1 MTFTMTI
8 VIHVG
13 RRSWAS
19 ATMTASRWR
28 ICVQINHEVRA
39 PRSGRTLRN
48 TGASG
53 TKSPAV
59 VVIRSI
65 RIDPHLPVS
74 QCATPI
80 VIFQLFGMYS
90 AAFAEIHNAAREKSR
105 IYLAGPCK
113 FVAREL
119 VCAHACVSG
128 VKINFVLL
136 CGRLF
141 FN

>member
-8 VIHVG
+8 IIHVG

-19 ATMTASRWR
+19 AMMTASRWR

-39 PRSGRTLRN
+39 SATSGRTLRD

-74 QCATPI
+74 QCAMPI
-80 VIFQLFGMYS
+80 VIFQLFGVYS
-90 AAFAEIHNAAREKSR
+90 AAFAEIHNTAREKSR

-113 FVAREL
+113 FVARAL
-119 VCAHACVSG
+119 MCAHTCVY
-128 VKINFVLL
+128 IWRQN
-136 CGRLF
+136 
-141 FN
+141 